1 MIRTLNRQMFVY
13 GLLGLLWA
21 CQLALRLSTGSDVTV
36 VSDPDILL
44 CQLFSC
50 YCSKLTSSPAA
61 VVDPIPF
68 VRFDRSDWLDAHLA
82 SYTGFLCP
90 LPLAYP
96 ARTVFRRV
104 YVVQAGPSEPRTQA

>member
-1 MIRTLNRQMFVY
+1 MFVY

-44 CQLFSC
+44 CQLSL
-50 YCSKLTSSPAA
+50 YYRSELTSSPAA

-68 VRFDRSDWLDAHLA
+68 VRFDRPDWLDAHLA
-82 SYTGFLCP
+82 SYTGVLCP

-96 ARTVFRRV
+96 AGTVFRRV
-104 YVVQAGPSEPRTQA
+104 YVVQAGSSKPRAQA